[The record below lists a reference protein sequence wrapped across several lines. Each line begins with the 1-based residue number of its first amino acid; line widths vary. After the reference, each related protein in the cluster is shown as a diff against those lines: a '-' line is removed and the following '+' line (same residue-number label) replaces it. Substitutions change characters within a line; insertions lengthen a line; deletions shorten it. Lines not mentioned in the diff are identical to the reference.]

1 VTAAA
6 LTVRNVSKSF
16 AGTRALDGVGFA
28 VAPGSVHALLGGN
41 GSGKSTLIK
50 ILSGVYR
57 GEPGGSIAVG
67 DVAVETDRMT
77 PQLAREL
84 GLRFVHQDTG
94 VFQELTVAENIA
106 LVNGFGGRAGQ
117 VPWKS
122 LRRRARALLDRF
134 EIDADPDQPMAMLR
148 PADQTMVAIARA
160 LEDDGVGLSTL
171 VLDEPTA
178 SLPRHEVEVLLAA
191 VRACAAAGQTIVFV
205 SHRIDEVLAIAD
217 AVTVLRDGRDVF
229 THTADGLSE
238 DELVRQIVGRP
249 LQAVFPRPPE
259 PADDVALLEVS
270 QLSGGPLR
278 DVSFT
283 VRHGEVVGLA
293 GLLGSGRTELLRMVF
308 GAFPRAGGRI
318 MLGGEEIAPRD
329 AAAAMRLG
337 IAYVPEDRKLDASFA
352 ELSVRANLSA
362 ARVGAYR
369 SRGRFRHDR
378 ERADARADIERFGIR
393 TAGDSAP
400 LASLSG
406 GNQQKVVLARW
417 LRTAPRLLLLD
428 EPTSGID
435 VGARA
440 DVFAVIDAAVADGLT
455 VLLVSS
461 DFEELSRVVD
471 RVLVLADGRIVAD
484 RPAAG
489 LDAQDITEL
498 VYSGT
503 REAA

>member
-1 VTAAA
+1 
-6 LTVRNVSKSF
+6 
-16 AGTRALDGVGFA
+16 
-28 VAPGSVHALLGGN
+28 
-41 GSGKSTLIK
+41 
-50 ILSGVYR
+50 
-57 GEPGGSIAVG
+57 
-67 DVAVETDRMT
+67 
-77 PQLAREL
+77 
-84 GLRFVHQDTG
+84 
-94 VFQELTVAENIA
+94 
-106 LVNGFGGRAGQ
+106 
-117 VPWKS
+117 
-122 LRRRARALLDRF
+122 
-134 EIDADPDQPMAMLR
+134 
-148 PADQTMVAIARA
+148 
-160 LEDDGVGLSTL
+160 
-171 VLDEPTA
+171 
-178 SLPRHEVEVLLAA
+178 
-191 VRACAAAGQTIVFV
+191 
-205 SHRIDEVLAIAD
+205 
-217 AVTVLRDGRDVF
+217 
-229 THTADGLSE
+229 
-238 DELVRQIVGRP
+238 
-249 LQAVFPRPPE
+249 
-259 PADDVALLEVS
+259 
-270 QLSGGPLR
+270 
-278 DVSFT
+278 
-283 VRHGEVVGLA
+283 
-293 GLLGSGRTELLRMVF
+293 
-308 GAFPRAGGRI
+308 
-318 MLGGEEIAPRD
+318 
-329 AAAAMRLG
+329 MRLG